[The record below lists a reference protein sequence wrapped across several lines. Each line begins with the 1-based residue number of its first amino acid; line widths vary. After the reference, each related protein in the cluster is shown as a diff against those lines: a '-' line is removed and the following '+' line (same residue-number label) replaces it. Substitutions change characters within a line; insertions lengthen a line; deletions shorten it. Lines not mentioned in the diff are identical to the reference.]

1 MPFYHMKWVMKIN
14 VTLIDKVIIN
24 FFYYIIC
31 QKIIV
36 MVYNGAVKYYLTK
49 FNNYLLFTY
58 NAYPFHPKLNE
69 RSLIEDQFPQLD
81 EFKL

>member
-1 MPFYHMKWVMKIN
+1 
-14 VTLIDKVIIN
+14 
-24 FFYYIIC
+24 
-31 QKIIV
+31 